1 MGMIIGFTNVEI
13 NIIERNIIE
22 RNIIERNI
30 ELFLWWNYSN
40 PHIRI

>member
-1 MGMIIGFTNVEI
+1 MGMIIGFTNVE
-13 NIIERNIIE
+13 RN
-22 RNIIERNI
+22 NVERNI

>member
-1 MGMIIGFTNVEI
+1 MGMIIGFTNAAGD
-13 NIIERNIIE
+13 
-22 RNIIERNI
+22 IIERNI